1 MKSIRVRAPASS
13 ANLGAG
19 FDCFGLA
26 LEDPYDIVEVSIT
39 RGNGMHLK
47 ISVEGYPVPLEPE
60 RNTGGYVALS
70 MMRDFGLED
79 GIEIKIWKNIPPGS
93 GLGSSAATASAV
105 AYAIDKLYDLKL
117 SQDKLIRYASLG
129 EIVSAGTPHLDN
141 VAPAILGGFT
151 IIAGTPP
158 KIYSFKPDDRLG
170 VVVILPYASKASTYE
185 ARKILPTMISLSSAY
200 RNVGYGSL
208 TVLGLI
214 LGRIDLLRD
223 GMRDEVVE
231 RIRASHGFAQLY
243 DEVRRLAEELEVGIA
258 LSGAG
263 PAYIAITYHERVE
276 STAESFRK
284 IFEEKGIG
292 CRIYITKVGRGVYEV
307 T

>member
-1 MKSIRVRAPASS
+1 MESIRVRAPASS

-26 LEDPYDIVEVSIT
+26 LEDPYDIVEVSII
-39 RGNGMHLK
+39 RGSRMHLK

-105 AYAIDKLYDLKL
+105 AYAIDKLYNLKL

-129 EIVSAGTPHLDN
+129 EMVSAGTPHLDN

-158 KIYSFKPDDRLG
+158 KIYSFKPNDRLG
-170 VVVILPYASKASTYE
+170 VVVILPYTSKASTYE
-185 ARKILPTMISLSSAY
+185 ARKILPTTISLSSAY

-214 LGRIDLLRD
+214 LGRVDLLRD

-263 PAYIAITYHERVE
+263 PAYIAITYHERVK
-276 STAESFRK
+276 STAESFMK
-284 IFEEKGIG
+284 IFKEKGIG
-292 CRIYITKVGRGVYEV
+292 CRTYITKVGRGVYEI